1 MSRVVRGGR
10 PSRRDGNAV
19 VSLVLVTGS
28 CAALAGLG
36 LWLWRSHPTTFWVGS
51 AAFVVAW
58 IGFTVA
64 ETAIDVRDRRQKAAA
79 RLATRTRERFLEHL
93 RDGSTGDRERPDAGP
108 RVPTRQKGE

>member
-10 PSRRDGNAV
+10 SSRRDGNAV

-36 LWLWRSHPTTFWVGS
+36 LWLWRSHTTAFWVGS

-64 ETAIDVRDRRQKAAA
+64 DTAVDVRDRRQTAAA
-79 RLATRTRERFLEHL
+79 RRATRTRERFLEHL
-93 RDGSTGDRERPDAGP
+93 RDGSSGDRAGSGAGAP
-108 RVPTRQKGE
+108 VPTRQKGE